1 MPMCNNKEKK
11 LPRGLRNNNP
21 GNIRQSSTKYLGEVQ
36 PSQDSAFKQFQSIDY
51 GYRAMFVLIEH
62 YYRKRGL
69 KTIRQIISRYA
80 PASENNTEGYIQQV
94 ASICFRSADE
104 EIDITNK
111 DEMVLLVSAMSR
123 VENGR
128 VKRLY
133 LIIFVNRAFQHAN
146 IGKIT
151 IFFRVI
157 QAVTN
162 YKLVFNDKAG
172 VFGFNGN
179 FTALGFIEQRYDINA
194 GRRAAV
200 EHFLQ
205 IIQRITRIDDV
216 FND

>member
-21 GNIRQSSTKYLGEVQ
+21 GNIRQSPTKYLGEVQ

-104 EIDITNK
+104 EIDIINK

-128 VKRLY
+128 V
-133 LIIFVNRAFQHAN
+133 AN
-146 IGKIT
+146 
-151 IFFRVI
+151 V
-157 QAVTN
+157 
-162 YKLVFNDKAG
+162 
-172 VFGFNGN
+172 
-179 FTALGFIEQRYDINA
+179 
-194 GRRAAV
+194 
-200 EHFLQ
+200 
-205 IIQRITRIDDV
+205 DDV
-216 FND
+216 LRGWNLYTRYRP

>member
-69 KTIRQIISRYA
+69 KSIRQIISRYA
-80 PASENNTEGYIQQV
+80 PACENNTEGYIQQV
-94 ASICFRSADE
+94 ASICFRSVDE

-128 VKRLY
+128 V
-133 LIIFVNRAFQHAN
+133 AN
-146 IGKIT
+146 
-151 IFFRVI
+151 V
-157 QAVTN
+157 
-162 YKLVFNDKAG
+162 
-172 VFGFNGN
+172 
-179 FTALGFIEQRYDINA
+179 
-194 GRRAAV
+194 
-200 EHFLQ
+200 
-205 IIQRITRIDDV
+205 DDV
-216 FND
+216 LRGWNLYTRYRP

>member
-94 ASICFRSADE
+94 ASICFRAADE

-128 VKRLY
+128 VANVEDVLRGWNLY
-133 LIIFVNRAFQHAN
+133 
-146 IGKIT
+146 T
-151 IFFRVI
+151 
-157 QAVTN
+157 
-162 YKLVFNDKAG
+162 
-172 VFGFNGN
+172 
-179 FTALGFIEQRYDINA
+179 RY
-194 GRRAAV
+194 RP
-200 EHFLQ
+200 
-205 IIQRITRIDDV
+205 
-216 FND
+216 

>member
-1 MPMCNNKEKK
+1 MPMCNNKERK

-21 GNIRQSSTKYLGEVQ
+21 GNIRKSKTIYLGELQ
-36 PSQDSAFKQFQSIDY
+36 PSQDESFKQFISVDY

-80 PASENNTEGYIQQV
+80 PACENNTEAYISQV

-128 VKRLY
+128 V
-133 LIIFVNRAFQHAN
+133 AN
-146 IGKIT
+146 
-151 IFFRVI
+151 V
-157 QAVTN
+157 
-162 YKLVFNDKAG
+162 
-172 VFGFNGN
+172 
-179 FTALGFIEQRYDINA
+179 
-194 GRRAAV
+194 
-200 EHFLQ
+200 
-205 IIQRITRIDDV
+205 DDV
-216 FND
+216 LRGWNLYTRYRP

>member
-1 MPMCNNKEKK
+1 MSNTKEKK

-21 GNIRQSSTKYLGEVQ
+21 GNIRKSKTIYLGELQ
-36 PSQDSAFKQFQSIDY
+36 PSQDESFKQFQSIDY

-111 DEMVLLVSAMSR
+111 DEMILIVSAMSR

-128 VKRLY
+128 V
-133 LIIFVNRAFQHAN
+133 AN
-146 IGKIT
+146 
-151 IFFRVI
+151 V
-157 QAVTN
+157 
-162 YKLVFNDKAG
+162 
-172 VFGFNGN
+172 
-179 FTALGFIEQRYDINA
+179 
-194 GRRAAV
+194 
-200 EHFLQ
+200 
-205 IIQRITRIDDV
+205 DDV
-216 FND
+216 LRGWNLYQRCRP